1 MLLVNNDSQT
11 NTCFLIWFIGMKN
24 IKLKLPLSLNA
35 IKLKDFQKYVK
46 ILEANPDADKDFLDI
61 KLMEIFCSLKYANI
75 SSLPL
80 GIFDETVMILS
91 NMFQSKTPLV
101 NRFKMI
107 GSDGVE
113 VEFGFIPN
121 LDNITMGEYIDL
133 TNYLGDIDDMHKA
146 MAVLYRPIHPSYE
159 GRDSYRISSY
169 QGTSAY
175 SEILKDMPLDIAIG
189 AKVFFWTLGKKLS
202 ILMTS
207 FFQREAQEKMELSE
221 EEKKDLIA
229 SMHGIKNSMLLQEVK
244 HLELMTLR

>member
-1 MLLVNNDSQT
+1 MVN
-11 NTCFLIWFIGMKN
+11 WFIGMKN

-61 KLMEIFCSLKYANI
+61 KLMEIFCGLKYANI
-75 SSLPL
+75 ASLPV
-80 GIFDETVMILS
+80 GIFDETVMILT
-91 NMFQSKTPLV
+91 NMFQTKTPLV
-101 NRFKMI
+101 NRFKMV
-107 GSDGVE
+107 GSDGAE

-159 GRDSYRISSY
+159 GRESYRISSY
-169 QGTSAY
+169 EGTAAY
-175 SEILKDMPLDIAIG
+175 SEILKDMPLDVAIG

-202 ILMTS
+202 ILMTNY
-207 FFQREAQEKMELSE
+207 FQREAQEMTELSE
-221 EEKKDLIA
+221 EERKDLIA
-229 SMHGIKNSMLLQEVK
+229 SMHGIKNSMLSQEVK
-244 HLELMTLR
+244 HLKLMTLR